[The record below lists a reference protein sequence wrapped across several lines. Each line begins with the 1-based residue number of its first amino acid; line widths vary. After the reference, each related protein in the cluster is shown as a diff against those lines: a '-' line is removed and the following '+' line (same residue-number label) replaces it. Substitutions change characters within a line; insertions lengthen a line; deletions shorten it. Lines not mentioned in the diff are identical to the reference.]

1 MIAIFKTGGKQYCV
15 EPGQILK
22 VEKLEGEKG
31 DSLTFSEILI
41 ISDKSQNDIGNPLVK
56 GASINAKIID
66 QIKDDKIIVFKKRR
80 RKNSKQTRGHRQ
92 KLTLLKIE
100 SINKDGNK
108 SALKNKSI
116 KSDATEKTIKQK
128 DLIDKKT
135 TKKTLEKKTLSEKLK
150 KKKKTT
156 KKTIVK
162 KKKSSKK

>member
-1 MIAIFKTGGKQYCV
+1 MQPFKT
-15 EPGQILK
+15 GQILK
-22 VEKLEGEKG
+22 VEKLEGKKG

-66 QIKDDKIIVFKKRR
+66 QIKDDKIIIFKKRR

-108 SALKNKSI
+108 STLKNKSI
-116 KSDATEKTIKQK
+116 KSDATKKTIKQK
-128 DLIDKKT
+128 DSVDKKT
-135 TKKTLEKKTLSEKLK
+135 TKKTLEKKTLSEKVT